1 MDITHCYSLAIY
13 VEPRSLG
20 RSPLMPALRLCL
32 ALSTCLWTP
41 LVGGHLC
48 AQAVQDASSA
58 QKSASLQ
65 GNIID
70 TNGAPVAGAYVTL
83 VNAKGDNEQVIRS
96 AQDGTFQFSNLA
108 AATVRLT
115 VTAAGMETF
124 VSPEVRLG
132 AGEAGHIAE
141 IILPIAPANTVVSVV
156 STQEQVA
163 DAQLNAAL
171 HQRALGVL
179 PNFYTSYIWDA
190 APLNFRQKT
199 KLALRSTTDPAE
211 FVVVGATAGVE
222 QARNSFKDYGQGAQG
237 YGKRIGAAYADVV
250 VSRFFGAA
258 VFPSIFHQ
266 DPRYF
271 YRGSGSVMSR
281 AGYAMSTA
289 VIQKGNSGHF
299 QPAYSRILGS
309 VVAGAISNLY
319 RPEAN
324 RGAGLIFRNVGI
336 GVGGHAAVALVREF
350 VLRKVSSGIPDYE
363 QGKPVAEPAAK

>member
-1 MDITHCYSLAIY
+1 MPSLRFAAVLPTLLLI
-13 VEPRSLG
+13 
-20 RSPLMPALRLCL
+20 A
-32 ALSTCLWTP
+32 
-41 LVGGHLC
+41 LVGGRLR
-48 AQAVQDASSA
+48 AQTLPDAPSQ
-58 QKSASLQ
+58 QKSVASLR

-70 TNGAPVAGAYVTL
+70 TNGAPVPNAYVTL
-83 VNAKGDNEQVIRS
+83 VNAKGDNDQVIRS
-96 AQDGTFQFSNLA
+96 GQDGTFQLSNITP
-108 AATVRLT
+108 ATVRLT
-115 VTAAGMETF
+115 VTATGMETF
-124 VSPEVRLG
+124 VSPEIHLG
-132 AGEAGHIAE
+132 AGEAGHVPE

-156 STQEQVA
+156 ATQEQVA
-163 DAQLNAAL
+163 DAQLTAQL

-179 PNFYTSYIWDA
+179 PNFYSSYVWDA

-199 KLALRSTTDPAE
+199 KLAFRSTTDPAE

-258 VFPSIFHQ
+258 VFPSLFRQ

-271 YRGSGSVMSR
+271 YRGSGSAAKR

-289 VIQKGNSGHF
+289 FIQKGNSGHF

-336 GVGGHAAVALVREF
+336 GIGGHAVVSLVREF
-350 VLRKVSSGIPDYE
+350 VLRKVTSGIPDYE
-363 QGKPVAEPAAK
+363 QGKPVAEPAPTSTK